1 MSKIKGMM
9 KAAVALVLAGSMMI
23 GNSVNAFADDQNAYY
38 DGNTPSN
45 IRNVVV
51 GADGVEIHSSIR
63 TTFLTP
69 EIGTLC
75 PITPYMDFDRETGK
89 DKSTYADAR
98 TEMYMLPAETSTLR
112 MDTLTKLEKEMKLTR
127 LGYTSMYL
135 FLYEDQY
142 YIPIPTTQKL
152 MQFRIGIDRSIVN
165 KDKEYIL
172 IEMKYENNEVNYY
185 MDIDDDNY
193 TVTFATND
201 FTGYNM
207 YVLECAPRGSFATLE
222 AEINQG
228 LKKGVTK
235 QTVINEAVAD
245 LLKAQQQ

>member
-1 MSKIKGMM
+1 
-9 KAAVALVLAGSMMI
+9 
-23 GNSVNAFADDQNAYY
+23 
-38 DGNTPSN
+38 
-45 IRNVVV
+45 
-51 GADGVEIHSSIR
+51 
-63 TTFLTP
+63 
-69 EIGTLC
+69 
-75 PITPYMDFDRETGK
+75 
-89 DKSTYADAR
+89 
-98 TEMYMLPAETSTLR
+98 
-112 MDTLTKLEKEMKLTR
+112 
-127 LGYTSMYL
+127 
-135 FLYEDQY
+135 
-142 YIPIPTTQKL
+142 
-152 MQFRIGIDRSIVN
+152 
-165 KDKEYIL
+165 
-172 IEMKYENNEVNYY
+172 